1 MSKSWSMNH
10 REVSYTFGPENVGEF
25 LRKNDMDLICN
36 AQQLA
41 IIFSAPNYC
50 SDFDNA
56 GALISVDET
65 LMYCFQILKH
75 VDRRPGLM
83 IKRGISSTFLIRSFR
98 FAGCSS
104 LSSKITITP
113 S

>member
-10 REVSYTFGPENVGEF
+10 REVSYTFGPENVDEF

-56 GALISVDET
+56 GALISVDESLILNLSGKEDEIGNMKLGKRHLT
-65 LMYCFQILKH
+65 LLE
-75 VDRRPGLM
+75 
-83 IKRGISSTFLIRSFR
+83 T
-98 FAGCSS
+98 
-104 LSSKITITP
+104 LS
-113 S
+113 